1 MKIEK
6 FKKDK
11 GNTYKVYFEDDVTIS
26 LYDDV
31 IVKYNLLVNKEMD
44 KKKFDEIVKYND
56 FLDGYYKSIK
66 YINKKLRTELEIE
79 KYLKKFDISSYNIKK
94 IIDLLY
100 NDGYLNKELYVK
112 AYINDQYNLTMNG
125 PLKIKKNL
133 INLGYEDKYLDKYL
147 ENYDWCLRIEKIINK
162 KVKLNHKLS
171 NNALK
176 TKLLNDIIKMGYP
189 KEDIVYFLEKIEFG
203 NDEEYLKK
211 ELYKIKNKYSKK
223 YEGNELEYKVIN
235 YLYKKGFN
243 LEDIKRCY
251 DEDIL

>member
-11 GNTYKVYFEDDVTIS
+11 GNTYKVYFEDETIIS

-44 KKKFDEIVKYND
+44 KKTFEKIVKYND

-66 YINKKLRTELEIE
+66 FINKKLRTELEVE
-79 KYLKKFDISSYNIKK
+79 KYLKKLDITSSNIKE

-100 NDGYLNKELYVK
+100 KDGYLNKEMYVK
-112 AYINDQYNLTMNG
+112 AYISDQYNLTMNG
-125 PLKIKKNL
+125 PLKVKKDL
-133 INLGYEDKYLDKYL
+133 ISLGYEDKELVDYLDI
-147 ENYDWCLRIEKIINK
+147 YDWSLRIEKIINK

-176 TKLLNDIIKMGYP
+176 TKLLNDIIKMGYQ
-189 KEDIVYFLEKIEFG
+189 KEDIVYYIEKIEFG
-203 NDEEYLKK
+203 NDDEYLKK

-223 YEGNELEYKVIN
+223 YQGNELEYKVIN

-251 DEDIL
+251 NEDIL